1 MQNFQVF
8 WWLVFFVF
16 TIIDQFFC
24 CVMVWM
30 IFYLVFLGTPENSNG
45 GEYRAH
51 YILFL
56 VFCIWCG
63 VFIFV
68 CLFFEFLLEFCKKKT
83 MFPLFYFFQIF
94 ARLLPIR

>member
-16 TIIDQFFC
+16 TIIDQFFSS

-63 VFIFV
+63 GFIFV
-68 CLFFEFLLEFCKKKT
+68 CLFFEFLLEFCKKKQC
-83 MFPLFYFFQIF
+83 FLFFVFFKF
-94 ARLLPIR
+94 SRAYCL

>member
-8 WWLVFFVF
+8 WWLVFLFLQLL
-16 TIIDQFFC
+16 INFFKLC
-24 CVMVWM
+24 NGLDD
-30 IFYLVFLGTPENSNG
+30 FLFSFLGTPENSNG

-68 CLFFEFLLEFCKKKT
+68 LLIFR
-83 MFPLFYFFQIF
+83 IF
-94 ARLLPIR
+94 AGILQIKTVCFSFC

>member
-1 MQNFQVF
+1 V
-8 WWLVFFVF
+8 VSIFVF

-56 VFCIWCG
+56 VFLYLVRGFYFCLL
-63 VFIFV
+63 IFRIFARI
-68 CLFFEFLLEFCKKKT
+68 LQKKT
-83 MFPLFYFFQIF
+83 MFPLLCFFQIF